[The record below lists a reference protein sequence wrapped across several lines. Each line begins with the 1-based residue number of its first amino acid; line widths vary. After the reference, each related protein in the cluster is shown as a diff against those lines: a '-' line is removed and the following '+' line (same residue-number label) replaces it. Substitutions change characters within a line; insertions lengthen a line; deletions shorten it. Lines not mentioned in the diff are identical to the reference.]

1 MVHGA
6 VCRVL
11 PCVLQLLPARRRV
24 QRLSYSIWAMIR
36 RENADLQGVLQAR
49 STSERLR
56 MALLRLRE
64 LRAQV
69 DAAGDR

>member
-1 MVHGA
+1 
-6 VCRVL
+6 
-11 PCVLQLLPARRRV
+11 
-24 QRLSYSIWAMIR
+24 MIR